1 MMKKG
6 GKIFTGIVLGGVLAL
21 TGLSVMGCNGD
32 KTDSTA
38 LKSTTEVYGFAGATT
53 GLLASNKDV
62 GAQMLMLSSGTKVEG
77 QELEELKNTMRSAIT
92 ETLDKY
98 MNVFDSVVG
107 GSKPVD
113 VTETISDKSEFKHKI
128 TITATSISG
137 TSTTCVLYFNE
148 TLSSDTSVEIE
159 DIDKE
164 KRETKLSGELYVNGS
179 ATPLY
184 VEGKRELEDNEME
197 VTFEVKFNKED
208 NNNKVVFKQEIE
220 KENGKIEE
228 EYEFEIVMGGIST
241 EFSFDFEKDSK
252 GNLEVEYEQVIGG
265 QTISF
270 EIEKTANN
278 EITIETEDFF
288 GLELEIKVT
297 KVNDDSGSHYVYS
310 IPTLGNLVF
319 DGSLIK

>member
-1 MMKKG
+1 MKKG

-21 TGLSVMGCNGD
+21 TGLSVIGCNGD

-38 LKSTTEVYGFAGATT
+38 LKNTTEVYGFAGATT

-62 GAQMLMLSSGTKVEG
+62 ATNMLTMSSVSKVEG
-77 QELEELKNTMRSAIT
+77 QDLEDLKNTMCSAISD
-92 ETLDKY
+92 TLDKY

-107 GSKPVD
+107 GSRPVD
-113 VTETISDKSEFKHKI
+113 VEEVTSDKDGYRHKMTITTKSIDGTETV
-128 TITATSISG
+128 
-137 TSTTCVLYFNE
+137 CVLYFNE
-148 TLSSDTSVEIE
+148 TLSDDDSVEIE
-159 DIDKE
+159 DINNE
-164 KRETKLSGELYVNGS
+164 KRETKLVGELYVNGS
-179 ATPLY
+179 ETPLY

-220 KENGKIEE
+220 KKNGKIEE
-228 EYEFEIVMGGIST
+228 EYEFELVIGDVST
-241 EFSFDFEKDSK
+241 EFSFDFEKDAK

-278 EITIETEDFF
+278 EITIKTEDFF

-297 KVNDDSGSHYVYS
+297 KVDDASGSHYVYS
-310 IPTLGNLVF
+310 IPMLGNLVF